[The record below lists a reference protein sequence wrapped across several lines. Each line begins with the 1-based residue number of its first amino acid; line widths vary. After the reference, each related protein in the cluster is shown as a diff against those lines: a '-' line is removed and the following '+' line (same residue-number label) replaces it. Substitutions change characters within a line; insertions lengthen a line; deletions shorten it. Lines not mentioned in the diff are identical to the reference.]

1 MRRVVDIAN
10 DVSRWS
16 YFFTAMV
23 FASTMKELGRTDE
36 MMEVFEDIRPGITS
50 LDYVADSLND
60 SALQYF
66 AAMAIATTDQKEGSI
81 DLLDNIVASWEKR
94 FPGLSMALLKA
105 PIEMA
110 RGRAEMAVAV
120 ALEDLDS
127 EFDLLVAWDWPLR
140 YHHIYFFKALS
151 EEPAVAERL
160 AELEAEAKKGGE
172 EIQDY
177 IVENDLQL

>member
-1 MRRVVDIAN
+1 MSEAMLRSGDIEPRRWA
-10 DVSRWS
+10 

-36 MMEVFEDIRPGITS
+36 MMEVFEEIRPGITS
-50 LDYVADSLND
+50 LNYAADSRIDL
-60 SALQYF
+60 ALQYH
-66 AAMAIATTDQKEGSI
+66 AAMAIATTDQREGDF
-81 DLLDNIVASWEKR
+81 DLLDNIVASWEKE
-94 FPGLSMALLKA
+94 FLGLSLAPFKA

-110 RGRAEMAVAV
+110 RGRVEMAVAV

-127 EFDLLVAWDWPLR
+127 EFHLLAAWDWPLR

-177 IVENDLQL
+177 IVENEL